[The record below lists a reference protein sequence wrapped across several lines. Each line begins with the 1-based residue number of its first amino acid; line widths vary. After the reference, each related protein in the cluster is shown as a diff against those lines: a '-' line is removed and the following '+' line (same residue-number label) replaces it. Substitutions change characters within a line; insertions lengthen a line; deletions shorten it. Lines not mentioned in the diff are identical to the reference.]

1 MPPRAGAIP
10 AATLLLVRQRL
21 ADNGGVSNSTL
32 NVSLSPQLTEFVRE
46 KVAGGL
52 YSTASEV
59 VREAL
64 RWFAASGGD
73 PRRAPTLLDLQ
84 EQEIDRERAR
94 AAIDRLRQLRERATP
109 GDGSTVQDLRDEGRR

>member
-1 MPPRAGAIP
+1 MG
-10 AATLLLVRQRL
+10 
-21 ADNGGVSNSTL
+21 NSTL

-46 KVAGGL
+46 KVASGL
-52 YSTASEV
+52 YATASEV

-94 AAIDRLRQLRERATP
+94 AAIARLRELRERSSLGGGATI
-109 GDGSTVQDLRDEGRR
+109 TELRDEGRR